1 MSDDR
6 RADANGASRDAGTWI
21 APTPPAEPGGAPR
34 LGAPDV
40 DPAHDGRFGPGP
52 LAADLTPPGAPR
64 RASAEASK
72 AAFPVPTFRPGVVTL
87 RPMTIPDMVD
97 GAVRA
102 MRRRPA
108 VFLGVGG
115 AVVAASTVV
124 RTLID
129 AGIGTTLIDQD
140 GVPTATLTPSIAV
153 LPVVAALLAGLLA
166 VPTGQAVL
174 GRPLDTASLRR
185 QLRGRLAPLA
195 AYLALVALACALPV
209 TIVWWGWGGRAA
221 HGEDLAFALGGL
233 AMAAELARVPFV
245 AVPAAIVLERQGP
258 WAAVRRSWMLVR
270 GSYFRALWV
279 GLLGRLLT
287 VLVQVALVVP
297 LLLLSGVASAVTGAS
312 AQTVAQV
319 AAITALYGMV
329 TACLTM
335 PYEATLRAV
344 LYVDLRSRAEGWDV
358 SLVRAGHRVSPP

>member
-6 RADANGASRDAGTWI
+6 RADASAAPRDAGTWI
-21 APTPPAEPGGAPR
+21 APAAPAAPQAWPR
-34 LGAPDV
+34 RGVSEV
-40 DPAHDGRFGPGP
+40 DPAHNGPFGPGP
-52 LAADLTPPGAPR
+52 FVACFPPPGAPPR
-64 RASAEASK
+64 TSAAAPT

-102 MRRRPA
+102 MRRRPG

-129 AGIGTTLIDQD
+129 AGIGTTLIDSD
-140 GVPTATLTPSIAV
+140 GAPTATLTPSIAV

-185 QLRGRLAPLA
+185 QLRGRLAPLT
-195 AYLALVALACALPV
+195 AYLALVALAYALPV
-209 TIVWWGWGGRAA
+209 TAVWWGWGGRAA
-221 HGEDLAFALGGL
+221 HGEDLAFTLGGL
-233 AMAAELARVPFV
+233 ALVAEFARVPFV
-245 AVPAAIVLERQGP
+245 AAPAAIVLERQGP
-258 WAAVRRSWMLVR
+258 WAAVRRSWTLVR

-312 AQTVAQV
+312 AETVAQV
-319 AAITALYGMV
+319 AAIAALYGMV
-329 TACLTM
+329 TGCLTM

-358 SLVRAGHRVSPP
+358 RLMWTDPRVSPP